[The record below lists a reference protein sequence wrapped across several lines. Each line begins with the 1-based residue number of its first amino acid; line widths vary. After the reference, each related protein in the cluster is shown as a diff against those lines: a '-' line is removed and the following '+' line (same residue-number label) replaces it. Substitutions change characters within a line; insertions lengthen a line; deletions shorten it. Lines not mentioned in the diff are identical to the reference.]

1 MDLSHCEVFV
11 QALVLCFTVRVLFFS
26 TASWPEWEANER
38 EEGETLVWFCF
49 LFFSPKSSKPSK
61 NKNTAAE
68 RIPGLQKHNAAP
80 MLRSHSRLKDVAL
93 CWGDG
98 CSFTEIPIAR
108 LGVNQP
114 PVFQH
119 LVQLLRRS
127 AKPVLNTHSLSNPLN
142 SFVNAQ
148 IVSIPSKVQ

>member
-1 MDLSHCEVFV
+1 
-11 QALVLCFTVRVLFFS
+11 
-26 TASWPEWEANER
+26 
-38 EEGETLVWFCF
+38 
-49 LFFSPKSSKPSK
+49 
-61 NKNTAAE
+61 
-68 RIPGLQKHNAAP
+68 

-114 PVFQH
+114 PVLQH

-127 AKPVLNTHSLSNPLN
+127 AKPVLNMHSLSNPLN